1 MKVKNLELML
11 ALILAGD
18 LVSNHNVSAFVHHH
32 HRCHSKHAAS
42 IGSTTSTASNN
53 NDNNGIASTSTSTST
68 QLGMSTF
75 HQASSSSAPNG
86 LSLQRDPSG
95 IYQVENEADHK
106 ALLAAHPDRLVVLK
120 FYAPWCRACKGLA
133 PRYKNIAT
141 TDVYQNAV
149 FAELNVQNNRDYVK
163 ALGVLALPNVHFYA
177 GNQGLVENFP
187 CGPSK
192 LPILKRKLKEWL
204 LTKADKQTGLLLPAE
219 VRQEQAEVGESE
231 PVRKEALTGDVLQI
245 REQGRDE
252 IYSISDNELRL
263 LREVPFFKDF
273 SAPEFSGLMK
283 TATLQT
289 FEEGAILMRQGM
301 PGNKFYVIQSGEVEI
316 YVKSA
321 FEDPLSTPAGY
332 LGAVINTL
340 GDGNFFGERALITG
354 EERAASI
361 KTTKFTRAFVFDQ
374 ENIPDSS
381 VLSGKKKASEERIAQ
396 VDEKYGNVV
405 FPDQVFKQYSV
416 ASQSRGSVNSPR
428 PIVGVDIE
436 EDELVGAP
444 QMTGAPQTF
453 QLDPMTEKRGEIYSL
468 LRRFKLVQMAKK
480 CYEHIEKTRPQF
492 GNVNESYRRSL
503 LLREVSPAQ
512 KEEFREVFYLVDQNE
527 DGSIQESELLRV
539 VKSLNAEKEEVIRE
553 VPSRVQFPQQKITF
567 DEFMGVMA
575 EAEFYNLFLNTFNAL
590 DTYNSGFVRAKDLKN
605 VLCGVRDL
613 ISDDRTSI
621 IDSVDSDEDMLVNY
635 EQFTKMM
642 IGSAL

>member
-53 NDNNGIASTSTSTST
+53 NDNNGIASTST

-396 VDEKYGNVV
+396 VDEKYGNVGTVV